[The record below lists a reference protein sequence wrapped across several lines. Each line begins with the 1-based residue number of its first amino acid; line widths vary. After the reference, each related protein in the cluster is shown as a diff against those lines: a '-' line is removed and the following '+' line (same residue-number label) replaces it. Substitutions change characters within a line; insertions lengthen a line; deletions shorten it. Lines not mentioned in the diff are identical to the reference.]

1 MEKSPGPV
9 PGRAELTFRWAL
21 LLTAAF
27 VLAACGSALAEGND
41 LLPPEVEATFEAD
54 FTPKALP
61 KMEQAPVSLRAAM
74 GFKNSDGSHPP
85 ALKEF
90 EIEEDRHLRL
100 NLKDVPVCGRGTVES
115 PPPQQR
121 CRQALIGAGKA
132 VVNIKFPEQEPVI
145 TRAKVFAFNAGMR
158 DGARDIMLSAY
169 ITVPTPAT
177 IVFWVKVKKI
187 GSGPYGLN
195 LVGSVPKIAGG
206 SGSVTYL
213 GVRFR
218 KGVFSAACPDRGLG
232 TQFTATFVEGTRLGG
247 GVARP
252 CTPAS

>member
-27 VLAACGSALAEGND
+27 VLAAGGSALAEEAD
-41 LLPPEVEATFEAD
+41 LLPPEVEARFEAD

-61 KMEQAPVSLRAAM
+61 KRDQAPISLRTAM

-85 ALKEF
+85 ALNEF

-100 NLKDVPVCGRGTVES
+100 NLKDVPVCGHGTVES

-121 CRQALIGAGKA
+121 CREALIGTGKV
-132 VVNIKFPEQEPVI
+132 VVNIKFPEQETVI
-145 TRAKVFAFNAGMR
+145 THAKVFAFNAGMR

-169 ITVPTPAT
+169 ISVPTPAVM
-177 IVFWVKVKKI
+177 VFWVKVKKI

-195 LVGSVPKIAGG
+195 VVGSVPKIAGG

-213 GVRFR
+213 GVRFH
-218 KGVFSAACPDRGLG
+218 KGVFSAACPDRSLS
-232 TQFTATFVEGTRLGG
+232 TQFTATFVEGALLGG
-247 GVARP
+247 GVARTCMP
-252 CTPAS
+252 VP